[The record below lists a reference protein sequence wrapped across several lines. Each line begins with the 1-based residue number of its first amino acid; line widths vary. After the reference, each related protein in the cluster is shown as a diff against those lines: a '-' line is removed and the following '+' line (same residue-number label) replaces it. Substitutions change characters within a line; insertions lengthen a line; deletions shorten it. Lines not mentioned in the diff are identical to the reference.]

1 MGPLGYSLYYKK
13 VSDVLGAIDAEGA
26 ATQRMYD
33 TEQALMDNRPS
44 AEAPGVDVSPVKALD
59 PSFDDQEFL
68 TIARESF
75 YSVREARTSDNPSLA
90 DAEFSSELMAEL
102 RDVVQGDVASH
113 RHHLL
118 PGLEV
123 RSAVIGAVEV
133 TDGKFTLVVRFHLS
147 SEEVDRADSGAILAG
162 DFSEHEWDENWSFWR
177 DPAQDTASVD
187 GEHAVTLANPKGW
200 LFAHHGWVVTSI
212 ERAGPPDPLDPTN
225 L

>member
-13 VSDVLGAIDAEGA
+13 VSDVLGAIDAEAA

-33 TEQALMDNRPS
+33 TEQALMDNRPT
-44 AEAPGVDVSPVKALD
+44 AEAAGVDISPIKALD
-59 PSFDDQEFL
+59 PTFNDQDFL

-75 YSVREARTSDNPSLA
+75 YSIREARSSDNPSLA
-90 DAEFSSELMAEL
+90 DAEFSSDLMAKL

-123 RSAVIGAVEV
+123 RSALIASVDV
-133 TDGKFTLVVRFHLS
+133 TDGKFTVVVRFHLS
-147 SEEVDRADSGAILAG
+147 SEEVDRSGSGAVLAG
-162 DFSEHEWDENWSFWR
+162 DFTEREWDENWSFWR
-177 DPAQDTASVD
+177 DPTSDATSVD
-187 GEHAVTLANPKGW
+187 SEHTISVVNPKGW
-200 LFAHHGWVVTSI
+200 LFAHQGWVVTSI
-212 ERAGPPDPLDPTN
+212 ERVGAPDPLDPSN